1 MKKKENKHPNQ
12 QNSDYLYGQSPS
24 LRFFAT
30 TSKGLEET
38 LQEELSEIFDSLKI
52 KHHIWKGSAGC
63 YVESPWS
70 GAVSANL
77 ASMCASRVLLVLL
90 EKQIDTEED
99 LYYVCREI
107 NWSDLFD
114 KQKTFAVN
122 ASINHTFIDNSMFLA
137 LKIKDAI
144 CDHFRDEFGSRPNV
158 DTENPDVRI
167 FVRLVQKKLSISID
181 TTGEPLSQRG
191 YRTKTVEAP
200 LKETLA
206 ASLLRMSGWNSLAN
220 SIWNTSSA
228 VYFTDKE
235 IKILKK
241 QGLPVKEQLLSPF
254 LLDPMCGSGT
264 FAIEAALALL
274 HWKPNAHRNHFAF
287 FNLLPE
293 LERDLKALTKDIRNK
308 ILANEKSMTNL
319 ILVIRNYAIQNKI
332 EFDANSV
339 YSIIASDLSEEN
351 LETAKECAKNAGVSK
366 IIGFKKLNA
375 FVSKPHASV
384 GLCLVNPPYG
394 ERLNENTDL
403 EPFYKS
409 LGDLWKQDFPNWT
422 AWLISG
428 NEEFAKK
435 VGLKPTRKISVY
447 NGSIPCKFFQYVLY
461 PRNSKNSN
469 PSS

>member
-1 MKKKENKHPNQ
+1 MKKKENKHLNQ

-24 LRFFAT
+24 LRFFVT
-30 TSKGLEET
+30 TAKGFEDT
-38 LQEELSEIFDSLKI
+38 LQEELSELYDFLKI
-52 KHHIWKGSAGC
+52 KHHSWKGSAGC

-90 EKQIDTEED
+90 ERQIDSEED
-99 LYYVCREI
+99 IYHACREI
-107 NWSDLFD
+107 SWTDLFE

-137 LKIKDAI
+137 LKIKDAL
-144 CDHFRDEFGSRPNV
+144 CDNFRDDFGSRPNV
-158 DTENPDVRI
+158 DTENPDVKI
-167 FVRLVQKKLSISID
+167 FVRLVQNKLSISID

-206 ASLLRMSGWNSLAN
+206 ASLLRITGWNKLAN
-220 SIWNTSSA
+220 SIWNSSEG
-228 VYFTDKE
+228 VNFEDKE
-235 IKILKK
+235 TRILKK
-241 QGLPVKEQLLSPF
+241 QGIKVKEHLLSPF

-274 HWKPNAHRNHFAF
+274 HWKPNAHRTHFAF
-287 FNLLPE
+287 FNILPE
-293 LERDLKALTKDIRNK
+293 LERELKSLAKEIRNK
-308 ILANEKSMTNL
+308 ILANEKSITNL
-319 ILVIRNYAIQNKI
+319 ILVIRNYAKENNI
-332 EFDANSV
+332 EFDENTV
-339 YSIIASDLSEEN
+339 YSIIASDISENN
-351 LETAKECAKNAGVSK
+351 LETAKECAKNAGVNK
-366 IIGFKKLNA
+366 IITFKKQNA
-375 FVSKPHASV
+375 FMSKPHASV

-409 LGDLWKQDFPNWT
+409 LGDLWKQEFPNWT
-422 AWLISG
+422 SWLISG
-428 NEEFAKK
+428 NEEVAKK
-435 VGLKPTRKISVY
+435 VGLKPTRKITVY

-469 PSS
+469 PTN